1 MCDINEI
8 KEAIDELKEKLD
20 DLCDSIEDT
29 VESAVQDA
37 VEDAVEGAVQDAVD
51 DAMQNIDMGGAGG
64 AVMYVLSQ
72 DGKQLVPFVSAQAY
86 RIKKG
91 EEPYAISVSGG
102 NMQINDGCDTENY
115 EEVIICSPV
124 WVFTVAAPIKAFCK
138 NKRGRIKS
146 HSIILCHYMNAKFK
160 KAADKIDGL
169 IGNRR
174 RSFKSVPCK
183 EGKFSI
189 VYKESL

>member
-72 DGKQLVPFVSAQAY
+72 DGKHLVLFVSAQAY

-102 NMQINDGCDTENY
+102 NMQTRVGKYEN
-115 EEVIICSPV
+115 
-124 WVFTVAAPIKAFCK
+124 
-138 NKRGRIKS
+138 
-146 HSIILCHYMNAKFK
+146 
-160 KAADKIDGL
+160 KAAALAEMRNIMAAL
-169 IGNRR
+169 RNREDIYEI
-174 RSFKSVPCK
+174 K
-183 EGKFSI
+183 
-189 VYKESL
+189 

>member
-20 DLCDSIEDT
+20 DICDSIEDT

-72 DGKQLVPFVSAQAY
+72 DGKVLMPFLYAQAI

-102 NMQINDGCDTENY
+102 NMQMRVGKYEN
-115 EEVIICSPV
+115 
-124 WVFTVAAPIKAFCK
+124 
-138 NKRGRIKS
+138 
-146 HSIILCHYMNAKFK
+146 
-160 KAADKIDGL
+160 KAAALAEMRNIMAAL
-169 IGNRR
+169 RNREDIYEV
-174 RSFKSVPCK
+174 K
-183 EGKFSI
+183 
-189 VYKESL
+189 

>member
-29 VESAVQDA
+29 VESAVQ
-37 VEDAVEGAVQDAVD
+37 DAVEGAVQDAVD

-102 NMQINDGCDTENY
+102 NMQTRVGKYEN
-115 EEVIICSPV
+115 
-124 WVFTVAAPIKAFCK
+124 
-138 NKRGRIKS
+138 
-146 HSIILCHYMNAKFK
+146 
-160 KAADKIDGL
+160 KAAALAEMRNIMAAL
-169 IGNRR
+169 RNREDIYEI
-174 RSFKSVPCK
+174 K
-183 EGKFSI
+183 
-189 VYKESL
+189 

>member
-51 DAMQNIDMGGAGG
+51 DAMQNIDMGGVGG

-72 DGKQLVPFVSAQAY
+72 DGKHLVPFVSAQAY

-102 NMQINDGCDTENY
+102 NMQTRVGKYEN
-115 EEVIICSPV
+115 
-124 WVFTVAAPIKAFCK
+124 
-138 NKRGRIKS
+138 
-146 HSIILCHYMNAKFK
+146 
-160 KAADKIDGL
+160 KAAALAEMRNIMAAL
-169 IGNRR
+169 RNREDIYEI
-174 RSFKSVPCK
+174 K
-183 EGKFSI
+183 
-189 VYKESL
+189 

>member
-8 KEAIDELKEKLD
+8 KKAIDELKEKLD
-20 DLCDSIEDT
+20 DICDSIEDT

-72 DGKQLVPFVSAQAY
+72 DGKHLVPFVSAQAY

-102 NMQINDGCDTENY
+102 NMQTRVGKYEN
-115 EEVIICSPV
+115 
-124 WVFTVAAPIKAFCK
+124 
-138 NKRGRIKS
+138 
-146 HSIILCHYMNAKFK
+146 
-160 KAADKIDGL
+160 KAAALAEMRNIMAAL
-169 IGNRR
+169 RNREDIYEI
-174 RSFKSVPCK
+174 K
-183 EGKFSI
+183 
-189 VYKESL
+189 

>member
-37 VEDAVEGAVQDAVD
+37 VGDAVEGAVQDAVD

-72 DGKQLVPFVSAQAY
+72 DGKHLVPFVSAQAY

-102 NMQINDGCDTENY
+102 NMQTRVGKYEN
-115 EEVIICSPV
+115 
-124 WVFTVAAPIKAFCK
+124 
-138 NKRGRIKS
+138 
-146 HSIILCHYMNAKFK
+146 
-160 KAADKIDGL
+160 KAAALAEMRNIMAAL
-169 IGNRR
+169 RNREDIYEI
-174 RSFKSVPCK
+174 K
-183 EGKFSI
+183 
-189 VYKESL
+189 

>member
-20 DLCDSIEDT
+20 DICDSIEDT
-29 VESAVQDA
+29 VESAIQDA
-37 VEDAVEGAVQDAVD
+37 VEDAVEGAVRDAVD

-102 NMQINDGCDTENY
+102 NMQTRVGKYEN
-115 EEVIICSPV
+115 
-124 WVFTVAAPIKAFCK
+124 
-138 NKRGRIKS
+138 
-146 HSIILCHYMNAKFK
+146 
-160 KAADKIDGL
+160 KAAALAEMRNIMAAL
-169 IGNRR
+169 RNREDIYEI
-174 RSFKSVPCK
+174 K
-183 EGKFSI
+183 
-189 VYKESL
+189 

>member
-20 DLCDSIEDT
+20 DICDSIEDT

-51 DAMQNIDMGGAGG
+51 DVMQNIDMGGAGG

-102 NMQINDGCDTENY
+102 NMQTRVGKYEN
-115 EEVIICSPV
+115 
-124 WVFTVAAPIKAFCK
+124 
-138 NKRGRIKS
+138 
-146 HSIILCHYMNAKFK
+146 
-160 KAADKIDGL
+160 KAAALAEMRNIMAAL
-169 IGNRR
+169 RNREDIYEI
-174 RSFKSVPCK
+174 K
-183 EGKFSI
+183 
-189 VYKESL
+189 

>member
-8 KEAIDELKEKLD
+8 REAIDELKEKLD
-20 DLCDSIEDT
+20 DICDSIEDI

-72 DGKQLVPFVSAQAY
+72 DGKHLVPFVSAQAY

-102 NMQINDGCDTENY
+102 NMQTRVGKYEN
-115 EEVIICSPV
+115 
-124 WVFTVAAPIKAFCK
+124 
-138 NKRGRIKS
+138 
-146 HSIILCHYMNAKFK
+146 
-160 KAADKIDGL
+160 KAAALAEMRNIMAAL
-169 IGNRR
+169 RNREDIYEI
-174 RSFKSVPCK
+174 K
-183 EGKFSI
+183 
-189 VYKESL
+189 

>member
-29 VESAVQDA
+29 VESTVQDA

-72 DGKQLVPFVSAQAY
+72 DGKHLVPFVSAQAY
-86 RIKKG
+86 RIKNG

-102 NMQINDGCDTENY
+102 NMQTRVGKYEN
-115 EEVIICSPV
+115 
-124 WVFTVAAPIKAFCK
+124 
-138 NKRGRIKS
+138 
-146 HSIILCHYMNAKFK
+146 
-160 KAADKIDGL
+160 KAAALAEMRNIMAAL
-169 IGNRR
+169 RNREDIYEI
-174 RSFKSVPCK
+174 K
-183 EGKFSI
+183 
-189 VYKESL
+189 

>member
-20 DLCDSIEDT
+20 DICDSIEDT

-102 NMQINDGCDTENY
+102 NMQTRVGKYEN
-115 EEVIICSPV
+115 
-124 WVFTVAAPIKAFCK
+124 
-138 NKRGRIKS
+138 
-146 HSIILCHYMNAKFK
+146 
-160 KAADKIDGL
+160 KAAALAEMRNIMEAL
-169 IGNRR
+169 RNREYIYEV
-174 RSFKSVPCK
+174 K
-183 EGKFSI
+183 
-189 VYKESL
+189 

>member
-37 VEDAVEGAVQDAVD
+37 VEDAVEGAAQDAVD
-51 DAMQNIDMGGAGG
+51 DAMQNIDMGGAGV

-72 DGKQLVPFVSAQAY
+72 DGKHLVPFVSAQAY

-102 NMQINDGCDTENY
+102 NMQTRVGKYEN
-115 EEVIICSPV
+115 
-124 WVFTVAAPIKAFCK
+124 
-138 NKRGRIKS
+138 
-146 HSIILCHYMNAKFK
+146 
-160 KAADKIDGL
+160 KAAALAEMRNIMAAL
-169 IGNRR
+169 RNREDIYEI
-174 RSFKSVPCK
+174 K
-183 EGKFSI
+183 
-189 VYKESL
+189 

>member
-1 MCDINEI
+1 M
-8 KEAIDELKEKLD
+8 KEKLD

-37 VEDAVEGAVQDAVD
+37 VEDAVEGAVQDVVD

-102 NMQINDGCDTENY
+102 NMQTRVGKYEN
-115 EEVIICSPV
+115 
-124 WVFTVAAPIKAFCK
+124 
-138 NKRGRIKS
+138 
-146 HSIILCHYMNAKFK
+146 
-160 KAADKIDGL
+160 KAAALAEMRNIMAAL
-169 IGNRR
+169 RNREDIYEI
-174 RSFKSVPCK
+174 K
-183 EGKFSI
+183 
-189 VYKESL
+189 

>member
-37 VEDAVEGAVQDAVD
+37 VEDAVEGAAQDAVD

-72 DGKQLVPFVSAQAY
+72 DGKHLVPFVSAQAY

-102 NMQINDGCDTENY
+102 NMQTRVGKYEN
-115 EEVIICSPV
+115 
-124 WVFTVAAPIKAFCK
+124 
-138 NKRGRIKS
+138 
-146 HSIILCHYMNAKFK
+146 
-160 KAADKIDGL
+160 KAAALAEMRNIMAAL
-169 IGNRR
+169 RNREDIYEI
-174 RSFKSVPCK
+174 K
-183 EGKFSI
+183 
-189 VYKESL
+189 

>member
-8 KEAIDELKEKLD
+8 KKAIDELKEKLD
-20 DLCDSIEDT
+20 DICDSIEDT

-102 NMQINDGCDTENY
+102 NMQTRVGKYEN
-115 EEVIICSPV
+115 
-124 WVFTVAAPIKAFCK
+124 
-138 NKRGRIKS
+138 
-146 HSIILCHYMNAKFK
+146 
-160 KAADKIDGL
+160 KAAALAEMRNIMAAL
-169 IGNRR
+169 RNREDIYEI
-174 RSFKSVPCK
+174 K
-183 EGKFSI
+183 
-189 VYKESL
+189 

>member
-8 KEAIDELKEKLD
+8 KVAIDELKEKLD

-72 DGKQLVPFVSAQAY
+72 DGKHLVPFVSAQAY

-102 NMQINDGCDTENY
+102 NMQTRVGKYEN
-115 EEVIICSPV
+115 
-124 WVFTVAAPIKAFCK
+124 
-138 NKRGRIKS
+138 
-146 HSIILCHYMNAKFK
+146 
-160 KAADKIDGL
+160 KAAALAEMRNIMAAL
-169 IGNRR
+169 RNREDIYEI
-174 RSFKSVPCK
+174 K
-183 EGKFSI
+183 
-189 VYKESL
+189 

>member
-91 EEPYAISVSGG
+91 EEPDAISVSGG
-102 NMQINDGCDTENY
+102 NMQTRVGKYEN
-115 EEVIICSPV
+115 
-124 WVFTVAAPIKAFCK
+124 
-138 NKRGRIKS
+138 
-146 HSIILCHYMNAKFK
+146 
-160 KAADKIDGL
+160 KAAALAEMRNIMAAL
-169 IGNRR
+169 RNREDIYEI
-174 RSFKSVPCK
+174 K
-183 EGKFSI
+183 
-189 VYKESL
+189 

>member
-20 DLCDSIEDT
+20 DICDSIEDT

-37 VEDAVEGAVQDAVD
+37 IEDAVEGAVQDAVD

-102 NMQINDGCDTENY
+102 NMQTRVGKYEN
-115 EEVIICSPV
+115 
-124 WVFTVAAPIKAFCK
+124 
-138 NKRGRIKS
+138 
-146 HSIILCHYMNAKFK
+146 
-160 KAADKIDGL
+160 KAAALAEMRNIMAAL
-169 IGNRR
+169 RNREDIYEI
-174 RSFKSVPCK
+174 K
-183 EGKFSI
+183 
-189 VYKESL
+189 

>member
-91 EEPYAISVSGG
+91 EEPYAISVSDG
-102 NMQINDGCDTENY
+102 NMQTRVGKYEN
-115 EEVIICSPV
+115 
-124 WVFTVAAPIKAFCK
+124 
-138 NKRGRIKS
+138 
-146 HSIILCHYMNAKFK
+146 
-160 KAADKIDGL
+160 KAAALAEMRNIMAAL
-169 IGNRR
+169 RNREDIYEI
-174 RSFKSVPCK
+174 K
-183 EGKFSI
+183 
-189 VYKESL
+189 

>member
-20 DLCDSIEDT
+20 DICDSIEDT

-37 VEDAVEGAVQDAVD
+37 VEDAVEDAVQDAVD

-102 NMQINDGCDTENY
+102 NMQTRVGKYEN
-115 EEVIICSPV
+115 
-124 WVFTVAAPIKAFCK
+124 
-138 NKRGRIKS
+138 
-146 HSIILCHYMNAKFK
+146 
-160 KAADKIDGL
+160 KAAALAEMRNIMAAL
-169 IGNRR
+169 RNREDIYEI
-174 RSFKSVPCK
+174 K
-183 EGKFSI
+183 
-189 VYKESL
+189 

>member
-8 KEAIDELKEKLD
+8 KEAIDELKERLD

-102 NMQINDGCDTENY
+102 NMQTRVGKYEN
-115 EEVIICSPV
+115 
-124 WVFTVAAPIKAFCK
+124 
-138 NKRGRIKS
+138 
-146 HSIILCHYMNAKFK
+146 
-160 KAADKIDGL
+160 KAAALAEMRNIMAAL
-169 IGNRR
+169 RNREDIYEI
-174 RSFKSVPCK
+174 K
-183 EGKFSI
+183 
-189 VYKESL
+189 

>member
-37 VEDAVEGAVQDAVD
+37 VEDAVEGAVRDAVD

-102 NMQINDGCDTENY
+102 NMQTREI
-115 EEVIICSPV
+115 
-124 WVFTVAAPIKAFCK
+124 
-138 NKRGRIKS
+138 GRA
-146 HSIILCHYMNAKFK
+146 H
-160 KAADKIDGL
+160 
-169 IGNRR
+169 
-174 RSFKSVPCK
+174 V
-183 EGKFSI
+183 
-189 VYKESL
+189 

>member
-29 VESAVQDA
+29 VE
-37 VEDAVEGAVQDAVD
+37 GAVRDAVD

-102 NMQINDGCDTENY
+102 NMQTRVGKYEN
-115 EEVIICSPV
+115 
-124 WVFTVAAPIKAFCK
+124 
-138 NKRGRIKS
+138 
-146 HSIILCHYMNAKFK
+146 
-160 KAADKIDGL
+160 KAAALAEMRNIMAAL
-169 IGNRR
+169 RNREDIYEI
-174 RSFKSVPCK
+174 K
-183 EGKFSI
+183 
-189 VYKESL
+189 

>member
-102 NMQINDGCDTENY
+102 NMQTRVGKYEN
-115 EEVIICSPV
+115 
-124 WVFTVAAPIKAFCK
+124 
-138 NKRGRIKS
+138 
-146 HSIILCHYMNAKFK
+146 
-160 KAADKIDGL
+160 KAAALAEMRNIMAAL
-169 IGNRR
+169 RNREDIYEI
-174 RSFKSVPCK
+174 K
-183 EGKFSI
+183 
-189 VYKESL
+189 

>member
-8 KEAIDELKEKLD
+8 KEAIDELNEKLD

-29 VESAVQDA
+29 VESAVHEA
-37 VEDAVEGAVQDAVD
+37 VEDAVEGAVQDAVE
-51 DAMQNIDMGGAGG
+51 DAVQNMDMGSGG

-102 NMQINDGCDTENY
+102 NMQTRVGKYEN
-115 EEVIICSPV
+115 
-124 WVFTVAAPIKAFCK
+124 
-138 NKRGRIKS
+138 
-146 HSIILCHYMNAKFK
+146 
-160 KAADKIDGL
+160 KAAALAEMRNIMAAL
-169 IGNRR
+169 RNREDIYEI
-174 RSFKSVPCK
+174 K
-183 EGKFSI
+183 
-189 VYKESL
+189 

>member
-86 RIKKG
+86 HIKKG

-102 NMQINDGCDTENY
+102 NMQTRVGKYEN
-115 EEVIICSPV
+115 
-124 WVFTVAAPIKAFCK
+124 
-138 NKRGRIKS
+138 
-146 HSIILCHYMNAKFK
+146 
-160 KAADKIDGL
+160 KAAALAEMRNIMAAL
-169 IGNRR
+169 RNREDIYEI
-174 RSFKSVPCK
+174 K
-183 EGKFSI
+183 
-189 VYKESL
+189 

>member
-20 DLCDSIEDT
+20 DICDSIEDT

-37 VEDAVEGAVQDAVD
+37 VEDAVEGAVQDAID
-51 DAMQNIDMGGAGG
+51 DAMQNIDMGGVGG

-102 NMQINDGCDTENY
+102 NTQTRVGKYEN
-115 EEVIICSPV
+115 
-124 WVFTVAAPIKAFCK
+124 
-138 NKRGRIKS
+138 
-146 HSIILCHYMNAKFK
+146 
-160 KAADKIDGL
+160 KAAALAEMRNIMAAL
-169 IGNRR
+169 RNREDIYEI
-174 RSFKSVPCK
+174 K
-183 EGKFSI
+183 
-189 VYKESL
+189 

>member
-20 DLCDSIEDT
+20 DICDSIEDT

-37 VEDAVEGAVQDAVD
+37 VEDAVEGAVRDAVD

-102 NMQINDGCDTENY
+102 NMQTRVGKYEN
-115 EEVIICSPV
+115 
-124 WVFTVAAPIKAFCK
+124 
-138 NKRGRIKS
+138 
-146 HSIILCHYMNAKFK
+146 
-160 KAADKIDGL
+160 KAAALAEMRNIMAAL
-169 IGNRR
+169 RNREDIYEI
-174 RSFKSVPCK
+174 K
-183 EGKFSI
+183 
-189 VYKESL
+189 

>member
-37 VEDAVEGAVQDAVD
+37 VEDAVEGAVEGAVQDAVD

-72 DGKQLVPFVSAQAY
+72 DGKHLVPFVSAQAY

-102 NMQINDGCDTENY
+102 NMQTRVGKYEN
-115 EEVIICSPV
+115 
-124 WVFTVAAPIKAFCK
+124 
-138 NKRGRIKS
+138 
-146 HSIILCHYMNAKFK
+146 
-160 KAADKIDGL
+160 KAAALAEMRNIMAAL
-169 IGNRR
+169 RNREDIYEI
-174 RSFKSVPCK
+174 K
-183 EGKFSI
+183 
-189 VYKESL
+189 

>member
-20 DLCDSIEDT
+20 DICDSIEDT

-102 NMQINDGCDTENY
+102 NMQTRVGKYEN
-115 EEVIICSPV
+115 
-124 WVFTVAAPIKAFCK
+124 
-138 NKRGRIKS
+138 
-146 HSIILCHYMNAKFK
+146 
-160 KAADKIDGL
+160 KAAALAEMRNIMAAL
-169 IGNRR
+169 RNREDIYEI
-174 RSFKSVPCK
+174 K
-183 EGKFSI
+183 
-189 VYKESL
+189 